1 MNMKWCQEPP
11 DVAEVLPARVEK
23 IGVLHGHA
31 LVLRLAGTR
40 PLYLY
45 CAPDPPLRA
54 VCLAPASPRDTYP
67 HADWLGEA
75 RMALEQTELAAC
87 RVVPGEQVL
96 DLAFSNG
103 WRIAVHFFGRRGNAV
118 LVDEHAV
125 VRAIWRAVPCHAVG
139 APYARRAAPAP
150 AEDDGM
156 RMLPLD
162 ELVAQVRQLE
172 LVETRHAVE
181 RRLQAQRARLHERLR
196 KIERDLAEVA
206 RAAEYRAQGELLK
219 AFYHLLKPGMRAVT
233 VPDYSAATPA
243 EVTVPLD
250 PDKTPQQNMA
260 WYFKKAVKL
269 ERGRDVIAERHALTL
284 RELAANDEQCRL
296 LTTGADVAALR
307 ALLQPAGRAAR
318 TGPTSRTGQTR
329 RTGRTVPAA
338 RIGRFTSSDG
348 LLILV
353 GRTAADND
361 ELTMRMARGNDL
373 WLHTRNRAGA
383 HVVVR
388 MQRVRDVP
396 RVTLREAAQL
406 CAHFSRTP
414 DGALEDVLYVAR
426 KHVSKPKGAKPG
438 LVHVAGGKTITV
450 RHSVRAMKEWL
461 AAHPAEPSV

>member
-1 MNMKWCQEPP
+1 MA
-11 DVAEVLPARVEK
+11 DVLPARVEK

-40 PLYLY
+40 SLYVY
-45 CAPDPPLRA
+45 CAPDPPLRG
-54 VCLAPASPRDTYP
+54 VCLAAHSPHDTYP
-67 HADWLGEA
+67 HAEWLGAA
-75 RMALEQTELAAC
+75 RVTLEQTELVAC
-87 RVVPGEQVL
+87 RPVPGEQVL
-96 DLAFSNG
+96 DLVFSNG

-118 LVDEHAV
+118 LVDEREQ
-125 VRAIWRAVPCHAVG
+125 VRAVWRAVPCHAVG

-150 AEDDGM
+150 VEEHGM
-156 RMLPLD
+156 RVVPLD

-172 LVETRHAVE
+172 LAETRVAVQ

-196 KIERDLAEVA
+196 KIEQDLAEVA
-206 RAAEYRAQGELLK
+206 RAAAYRARGELLK

-243 EVTVPLD
+243 EVTIPLD

-260 WYFKKAVKL
+260 WYFKKAIKL
-269 ERGRDVIAERHALTL
+269 ERGRDVIAARHALTL
-284 RELAANDEQCRL
+284 REMAANDEQWRV

-307 ALLQPAGRAAR
+307 ALLQPPTPTGR
-318 TGPTSRTGQTR
+318 TE
-329 RTGRTVPAA
+329 RTGRTRPSSATTPTA

-361 ELTMRMARGNDL
+361 VLTVRMARGNDL

-388 MQRVRDVP
+388 MQRVKDVP

-406 CAHFSRTP
+406 CAHFSHTP

-450 RHSVRAMKEWL
+450 RHNARAMKDWI
-461 AAHPAEPSV
+461 AAHPADSSA